1 MIELGEDKYFKVN
14 GPLEQVTIN
23 NLFARSVVEKHVIGR
38 IYVDNEDAP
47 RTIHVVHPYNMSLLF
62 GRHDNGEFNSWFRDY
77 ALNTNKIRNKFEWMQ
92 ASPRSWDTVLERIF
106 KGNLIRYEDNKEN
119 KDNGII
125 ELNTRVNFRFNP
137 DKYED
142 FKKEILNTG
151 FKIMRTNKEIF
162 SEMKGSVVPM
172 YFWNNEDD
180 FYNNGIGFSLFY
192 ENRLASTAYSA
203 FIHDRQLELGIETI
217 EAYRSKGFAQYACAA
232 LIDYCLENN
241 YEPVWSCRLENTASY
256 KLAQKLG
263 FEPVIQ
269 FPYYRLSN

>member
-217 EAYRSKGFAQYACAA
+217 ETYRGKGFAQYACAA

>member
-1 MIELGEDKYFKVN
+1 MIKLGEDKYYKVS
-14 GPLEQVTIN
+14 GPLGQVVIN
-23 NLFARSVVEKHVIGR
+23 NLFAWSVVEKHVIGR

-47 RTIHVVHPYNMSLLF
+47 RTIHVVHPYNMSFLF
-62 GRHDNGEFNSWFRDY
+62 GRHDNNEFNSWFRDY

-92 ASPRSWDTVLERIF
+92 AFPRSWDIVLERIF
-106 KGNLIRYEDNKEN
+106 KDRLIRYEDNKVN
-119 KDNGII
+119 KENGII

-151 FKIMRTNKEIF
+151 FKIVRTDKEIF

-192 ENRLASTAYSA
+192 ENNLASTAYSA

-217 EAYRSKGFAQYACAA
+217 EAYRSKGFAQYACVA

-263 FEPVIQ
+263 FEPFRQ